1 MHLLKIIPLYIIL
14 SFSFA
19 FFNVNYKVLFEEKP
33 DIKDKKVYFKGM
45 PIGKVEDIYL
55 SERGFV
61 VVEVSIES
69 KYRKFIKDTG
79 VFYVEEGK
87 LNYTLI
93 EEKGHNIEPG
103 SELLGFETK
112 GKYLLFKAKSK
123 FGKLVENIERAIE
136 DLKKEK

>member
-1 MHLLKIIPLYIIL
+1 MLFYMLISL
-14 SFSFA
+14 SFALSGSS
-19 FFNVNYKVLFEEKP
+19 YKVLFEEKP
-33 DIKDKKVYFKGM
+33 NISDKKVYFKGM
-45 PIGKVEDIYL
+45 PIGDIGEIYL

-61 VVEVSIES
+61 TVEVSIET

-87 LNYTLI
+87 LKYTLI
-93 EEKGHNIEPG
+93 DEKGHRIEPG

-112 GKYLLFKAKSK
+112 GKYLLFRAKSK
-123 FGKLVENIERAIE
+123 FGKLVEHIERAIE